1 MKAFTLTLTLTLTLS
16 YAGAI
21 FGDNAKAY
29 TQARQAMVMVDFLV
43 KSGPTDSDTQKIDE
57 NMGLIRDILPSL
69 TPTQQAELWDKYP
82 FFAGIACFWPGI
94 GHEFSGNDCAFQCGT
109 LSECLSEVQQ

>member
-1 MKAFTLTLTLTLTLS
+1 MKTFTLTLAFVLVIS

-29 TQARQAMVMVDFLV
+29 LRARQVLVQVDFLV
-43 KSGPTDSDTQKIDE
+43 KDGPTDSDAQKIDE

-69 TPTQQAELWDKYP
+69 TPEQQAELWDKYP
-82 FFAGIACFWPGI
+82 FFAGIACFWAGI
-94 GHEFSGNDCAFQCGT
+94 GHEFAGNDCLYQCGD
-109 LSECLSEVQQ
+109 LRECLSEVQQ

>member
-1 MKAFTLTLTLTLTLS
+1 MRTFTLTLSFVLVIS

-21 FGDNAKAY
+21 FGDNSRAY

-43 KSGPTDSDTQKIDE
+43 KDGPTDSDAQKIDE

-69 TPTQQAELWDKYP
+69 TSEQQSELWNRYP
-82 FFAGIACFWPGI
+82 YFAGIACFWPGI